1 MTTQEHDL
9 VFPSCLVPEEIE
21 NDASLSLAQQKLSGS
36 LRIPGP
42 VAERWPRGGG
52 AGCGGEVAG
61 LAVAPLEDDEQQG
74 EHSVLI
80 TAAKPTR
87 A

>member
-1 MTTQEHDL
+1 
-9 VFPSCLVPEEIE
+9 
-21 NDASLSLAQQKLSGS
+21 
-36 LRIPGP
+36 
-42 VAERWPRGGG
+42 VAERWRGWLWWRGGG

>member
-1 MTTQEHDL
+1 MTHHYLQHSKSSADPCVSPGQWPRGGRE
-9 VFPSCLVPEEIE
+9 V
-21 NDASLSLAQQKLSGS
+21 AGLA
-36 LRIPGP
+36 
-42 VAERWPRGGG
+42 VVERWRGWLWWRGGG

>member
-1 MTTQEHDL
+1 MWADMTTQEHDL
-9 VFPSCLVPEEIE
+9 AFPSCPVPEEIE
-21 NDASLSLAQQKLSGS
+21 KCRITIFSTAKAQ
-36 LRIPGP
+36 RIP
-42 VAERWPRGGG
+42 AYPR
-52 AGCGGEVAG
+52 ACGGEVAG
-61 LAVAPLEDDEQQG
+61 LAAAPLEDDEQQG